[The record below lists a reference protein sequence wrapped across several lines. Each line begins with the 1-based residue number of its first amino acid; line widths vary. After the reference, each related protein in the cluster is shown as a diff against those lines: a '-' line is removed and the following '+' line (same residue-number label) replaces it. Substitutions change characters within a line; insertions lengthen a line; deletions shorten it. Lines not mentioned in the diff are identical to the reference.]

1 MKKVKLTMAALAATA
16 LLSGCGAAGSSL
28 MGGMLGGNV
37 AQGSTTASTTT
48 TSTTST
54 TSATTTAG
62 ESGGLASLIG
72 NVLGAVL
79 GASNTL
85 TEADLVGTWNFQ
97 SVDCVFESENFLM
110 KAGGEVAAAQIETK
124 LNETFSKFG
133 VVPGACSFTFNNDNT
148 YSAQVSALP
157 MNGQYALDAAN
168 KKLTMTY
175 LAGLGTMTP
184 NIVKT
189 GNKISLLYEA
199 DKLLA
204 IAQKLAAMS
213 GNTSLQTLADLASQY
228 DGLMIGLELQK

>member
-28 MGGMLGGNV
+28 MDGMLGGTLP
-37 AQGSTTASTTT
+37 QGSTTASTTT
-48 TSTTST
+48 TSNTTT

-97 SVDCVFESENFLM
+97 SVDCVFESENLLM

-133 VVPGACSFTFNNDNT
+133 VVSGACSFTFNNDNT

-157 MNGQYALDAAN
+157 MNGQYALDADN

>member
-1 MKKVKLTMAALAATA
+1 MKKIKIAMAALTATV
-16 LLSGCGAAGSSL
+16 LLSGCGSVGTSL
-28 MGGMLGGNV
+28 MGGIPSANPTPNPTTP
-37 AQGSTTASTTT
+37 TTAPAPASG
-48 TSTTST
+48 
-54 TSATTTAG
+54 G
-62 ESGGLASLIG
+62 ESSGLASLLG

-79 GASNTL
+79 GASNKL
-85 TEADLVGTWNFQ
+85 TEADLVGTWNYV

-110 KAGGEVAAAQIETK
+110 KAGGEMASTQIETK

-133 VVPGACSFTFNNDNT
+133 VVPGACSFTFNADKT
-148 YSAQVSALP
+148 YSAQISALP
-157 MNGQYALDAAN
+157 MGGEYALDADS

-175 LAGLGTMTP
+175 LAGVGTMTP

-213 GNTSLQTLADLASQY
+213 GNTSLQALADLASQY
-228 DGLMIGLELQK
+228 DGLMIGIELQK

>member
-1 MKKVKLTMAALAATA
+1 MAALAATV
-16 LLSGCGAAGSSL
+16 LLSGCGAAGTSL
-28 MGGMLGGNV
+28 MGGLYGGNM
-37 AQGSTTASTTT
+37 AQGSTTESVTSTTT
-48 TSTTST
+48 TSAST
-54 TSATTTAG
+54 TAS
-62 ESGGLASLIG
+62 ESGGLASLLG

-79 GASNTL
+79 GASNKL

-97 SVDCVFESENFLM
+97 SVDCVFETENFLM

-133 VVPGACSFTFNNDNT
+133 VVPGACNFTFNNDNT
-148 YSAQVSALP
+148 YSAQISALP
-157 MNGQYALDAAN
+157 ISGQYVLDADN

-184 NIVKT
+184 NIVKN

-204 IAQKLAAMS
+204 IAQKFAAMS
-213 GNTSLQTLADLASQY
+213 GNTSLQALADLASQY